1 MSNNK
6 WTKKLK
12 LRKTIMDM
20 TTSLQIKQSL
30 SQEETLNDIIKM
42 ILNLSPFQ
50 TLLIKMTLLNQ
61 RVKNEITL
69 KKVLESL
76 EIISERLKL
85 STNRM
90 NSLKMKNLD
99 KQVIKILL

>member
-1 MSNNK
+1 MA
-6 WTKKLK
+6 
-12 LRKTIMDM
+12 M

-30 SQEETLNDIIKM
+30 SQEEILNDIIKM
-42 ILNLSPFQ
+42 ILNQSPFQ

-61 RVKNEITL
+61 RVKREITL

>member
-1 MSNNK
+1 MA
-6 WTKKLK
+6 
-12 LRKTIMDM
+12 M

-30 SQEETLNDIIKM
+30 SQEEILNDIIKM
-42 ILNLSPFQ
+42 ILNQSPFQ

-61 RVKNEITL
+61 RLKREITL

-76 EIISERLKL
+76 EIISERLRL

-90 NSLKMKNLD
+90 NLLKMKSLD